1 MCVNFHT
8 TDQIKNWIYTTFYDK
23 ENEQFSPFINSIR
36 INKGNNRKVSFDNN
50 GSMV

>member
-36 INKGNNRKVSFDNN
+36 KPKKMSFDNN